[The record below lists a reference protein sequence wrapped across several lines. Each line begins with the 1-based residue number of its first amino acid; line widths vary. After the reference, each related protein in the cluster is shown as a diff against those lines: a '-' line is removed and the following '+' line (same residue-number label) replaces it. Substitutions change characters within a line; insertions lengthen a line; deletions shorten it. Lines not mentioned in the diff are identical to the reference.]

1 MVAVEAHKSKMTQAR
16 EESLHELVAR
26 LGIPVSDISIID
38 CAFTHTSYANEHKSK
53 HIHHNQ
59 RLEFL
64 GDAVLDLIIGEYLFK
79 NYPDMAEGN
88 LTKIKAA
95 TVCEDSLAS
104 VSRSLQ
110 LGQYLL
116 LGHGERASGGNDRNS
131 ILADTFESLIGAI
144 YISTDYQT
152 AMTFVLK
159 HLTIYIKQ
167 ALEGKRGKDYKTL
180 LQEYVQRD
188 GDKHIVYRLL
198 SESGPDHAKTFH
210 MVVEINGVTYEAG
223 SGKSKKIAEQHAAQL
238 TLEKLMANK

>member
-1 MVAVEAHKSKMTQAR
+1 MTQAR

-26 LGIPVSDISIID
+26 LDIPVSDISIID

-53 HIHHNQ
+53 HINHNQ

-116 LGHGERASGGNDRNS
+116 LGHGERA
-131 ILADTFESLIGAI
+131 
-144 YISTDYQT
+144 
-152 AMTFVLK
+152 
-159 HLTIYIKQ
+159 
-167 ALEGKRGKDYKTL
+167 
-180 LQEYVQRD
+180 
-188 GDKHIVYRLL
+188 
-198 SESGPDHAKTFH
+198 
-210 MVVEINGVTYEAG
+210 
-223 SGKSKKIAEQHAAQL
+223 
-238 TLEKLMANK
+238 